1 MENSEVDAS
10 LVNAGIYPA
19 HHCDPLIL
27 DDTCFGDTP
36 YGNHD
41 YNVSTESRLPSRE
54 NCVNDD
60 VSEIDHVSSA
70 NGDTPSDFILR
81 RSTCPIDWI
90 DVSSKFQSVTVNEH
104 NQSAPE
110 SRSEKLGSSL
120 TKNKSI
126 IFSPMVQ
133 IVDEN
138 QLKTLEDHESDSL
151 VSEEDLS
158 DDAVLIRHQAVL
170 DKMRVKI
177 DRLMEARKNRH
188 RDIPIH

>member
-1 MENSEVDAS
+1 MENSDVDAS
-10 LVNAGIYPA
+10 LVNAGIYSA

-41 YNVSTESRLPSRE
+41 YNVSTKSRLPARE
-54 NCVNDD
+54 NCVNND
-60 VSEIDHVSSA
+60 VTEIDCVTSA
-70 NGDTPSDFILR
+70 NGDAPSDFILH

-110 SRSEKLGSSL
+110 SRSEKLGSSF

-126 IFSPMVQ
+126 IFSPLVQ

-138 QLKTLEDHESDSL
+138 QLNTSDDNESDSL

-158 DDAVLIRHQAVL
+158 DDAVLIRHQAAL
-170 DKMRVKI
+170 DKMRAKI
-177 DRLMEARKNRH
+177 DRLMEARKSRH